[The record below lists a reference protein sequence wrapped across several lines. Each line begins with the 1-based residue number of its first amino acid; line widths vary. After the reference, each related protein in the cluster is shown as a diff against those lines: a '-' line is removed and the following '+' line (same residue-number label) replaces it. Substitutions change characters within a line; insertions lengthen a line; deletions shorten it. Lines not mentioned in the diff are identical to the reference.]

1 MVMLSTYLTAPPPQA
16 LPPFRGLLAVLGM
29 ELVFALLIAAF
40 AVGTAVLVQH
50 ALTRA
55 PRNRRAV
62 RIVEREPTPISH
74 AA

>member
-1 MVMLSTYLTAPPPQA
+1 MVMVSTYLTAPPPQA
-16 LPPFRGLLAVLGM
+16 LPPFRELLAVLGLD
-29 ELVFALLIAAF
+29 LVFALLIAAF

-62 RIVEREPTPISH
+62 HIVERGATPISR